1 MKRSFSI
8 FKRDNIFFFIFL
20 FWYIFKIAFY
30 QYVRFSQSYIF
41 SRLAEFM
48 AVGFMCYC
56 IGDILKIQKYR
67 LISLITIEVII
78 TFFISIIYW
87 GASPFYAIQA
97 QGSSIGLLYVVVFFA
112 LRKWN
117 VSPKVVQ
124 NVLITLAVIYLLCW
138 IYSLYKMPEMVFG
151 IDRDDKYGEIT
162 ERGFYR
168 LFIPGNVSAVLSF
181 YFLGAFLYKQKKWG
195 LYLAFLMLLIVVLHV
210 GRQMII
216 WTIIISAIM
225 IFMVYRKKI
234 MHLIIAIF
242 VGYCGLLY
250 IADKIPAVSSMME
263 MSKDQGENIDD
274 DIRTKAVNYFVYE
287 YPHNIVTTLFG
298 NGAPVRDTELY
309 KIDQIGNMH
318 GYYHTDVGF
327 FSMFC
332 NYGIVTVI
340 LFGLLLV
347 RVAKLKVEQE
357 YRYLKYYIFYIYGTY
372 LMSQS
377 LTISIFTFMM
387 AYYILETSA
396 YKLKNKYFDK
406 M

>member
-1 MKRSFSI
+1 MTS
-8 FKRDNIFFFIFL
+8 
-20 FWYIFKIAFY
+20 
-30 QYVRFSQSYIF
+30 
-41 SRLAEFM
+41 
-48 AVGFMCYC
+48 
-56 IGDILKIQKYR
+56 
-67 LISLITIEVII
+67 
-78 TFFISIIYW
+78 
-87 GASPFYAIQA
+87 
-97 QGSSIGLLYVVVFFA
+97 
-112 LRKWN
+112 
-117 VSPKVVQ
+117 
-124 NVLITLAVIYLLCW
+124 
-138 IYSLYKMPEMVFG
+138 
-151 IDRDDKYGEIT
+151 
-162 ERGFYR
+162 
-168 LFIPGNVSAVLSF
+168 
-181 YFLGAFLYKQKKWG
+181 
-195 LYLAFLMLLIVVLHV
+195 
-210 GRQMII
+210 
-216 WTIIISAIM
+216 
-225 IFMVYRKKI
+225 
-234 MHLIIAIF
+234 
-242 VGYCGLLY
+242 
-250 IADKIPAVSSMME
+250 
-263 MSKDQGENIDD
+263 
-274 DIRTKAVNYFVYE
+274 
-287 YPHNIVTTLFG
+287 LFG